1 MHYADSFSSRFEL
14 NNISSKKKLCTFGPN
29 LTLSVRSE
37 PNQGLRIFS
46 LVIGLIQR
54 LTKSMSY
61 HITFKHDEKILE
73 QVN

>member
-14 NNISSKKKLCTFGPN
+14 NNISSKKKLCTFGP
-29 LTLSVRSE
+29 